1 MLLSLKGSIGSAT
14 IESNLFLKIDME
26 KKKKNIIVFVMTL
39 YDRYEQ
45 EIRKYEK
52 ASGKKYRI
60 MVLWDSKLKKP
71 TIPQK
76 CDIFAEC
83 DFSKPWKI
91 AETLLPYQDQLL
103 AITCRTEQHIARFM
117 QVIPHVP
124 YLRTPSTESL
134 RWATDKYEMR
144 KRLRLFDAKNTP
156 RFTWVKENTKK
167 ERARVIQKVQ
177 FPMIVKPA
185 SLAASL
191 FVTICYHEEELEKD
205 LRTIFKK
212 INTAYTNDGRKEL
225 PKIIAEE
232 YMEGA
237 LYSIDCY
244 VNSRG
249 GVFHCPLVQQKTA
262 KEIGHDDFYNYL
274 QLTPTALK
282 PKTVEKA
289 QKVAETAI
297 HALGLRSVTAH
308 VELMK
313 VDDDWKIVEVGPRCG
328 GMRDVLHG
336 LSCDINHTMNDIAVR
351 IPRKPV
357 IPKKCKGFAAY
368 IKYFAKKE
376 GIITETK
383 GIKKIEGLES
393 FHKVTINKKVGDRA
407 VFSRNGGRAIFT
419 AVLYHQDRS
428 KLLADIRRLEKMV
441 AVKVLSARQQK
452 VATMKRNTSGK
463 KKSVKFT

>member
-1 MLLSLKGSIGSAT
+1 MAI
-14 IESNLFLKIDME
+14 I
-26 KKKKNIIVFVMTL
+26 KKKNIIVFVVTL
-39 YDRYEQ
+39 YDRYIE
-45 EIRKYEK
+45 EIRAYEK
-52 ASGKKYRI
+52 QNNKEYRI
-60 MVLWDSKLKKP
+60 MLLWDSKLKKP
-71 TIPQK
+71 ETHRR
-76 CDIFAEC
+76 CDIFVEC

-91 AETLLPYQDQLL
+91 AEALLPYQADLL
-103 AITCRTEQHIARFM
+103 AITCRTEQNIARFM

-144 KRLRLFDAKNTP
+144 KRLRLYDAKNTP
-156 RFTWVKENTKK
+156 KFTWVKENTKE
-167 ERARVIQKVQ
+167 ERSRVINKVQ

-191 FVTICYHEEELEKD
+191 FVTICYHEEELDKA

-212 INTAYTNDGRKEL
+212 INTAYTNNDRKEV

-232 YMEGA
+232 YMEGS
-237 LYSIDCY
+237 LYSMDCY

-249 GVFHCPLVQQKTA
+249 SVFHCPMVQQKTA

-282 PKTVEKA
+282 QTTVEKA
-289 QKVAETAI
+289 QSVADTAI

-313 VDDDWKIVEVGPRCG
+313 VDDEWKIIEIGPRCG
-328 GMRDVLHG
+328 GFRDVLHG

-351 IPRKPV
+351 IPRKPI
-357 IPKKCKGFAAY
+357 IPKKCKGYAAY
-368 IKYFAKKE
+368 LKYFADKE
-376 GIITETK
+376 GLIVETK
-383 GIKKIEGLES
+383 GFKKIEGLES
-393 FHKVTINKKVGDRA
+393 FYKITINKKVGDRA
-407 VFSRNGGRAIFT
+407 VFSRNGGRAVFT
-419 AVLYHQDRS
+419 TVLYNAERS

-441 AVKVLSARQQK
+441 GVKVENAR
-452 VATMKRNTSGK
+452 K
-463 KKSVKFT
+463 KNS

>member
-1 MLLSLKGSIGSAT
+1 M
-14 IESNLFLKIDME
+14 
-26 KKKKNIIVFVMTL
+26 KKKKNILVFVMNL
-39 YDRYEQ
+39 SQHMLDD
-45 EIRKYEK
+45 IASYEK
-52 ASGKKYRI
+52 ENDKKYR
-60 MVLWDSKLKKP
+60 VLLLWDSKVKISPRLLAMKDA
-71 TIPQK
+71 
-76 CDIFAEC
+76 CDVFVEC

-91 AETLLPYQDQLL
+91 AESLMPYQDQLL
-103 AITCRTEQHIARFM
+103 AITCRSEASIARFM

-156 RFTWVKENTKK
+156 TFTWVKENTKK

-191 FVTICYHEEELEKD
+191 FVTICYHEEELEKA
-205 LRTIFKK
+205 LTTIFKK
-212 INTAYTNDGRKEL
+212 INSAYVNDRRKEV

-232 YMEGA
+232 YMEGS
-237 LYSIDCY
+237 LYSMDCY

-249 GVFHCPLVQQKTA
+249 VVFHCPLVQQKTA
-262 KEIGHDDFYNYL
+262 REIGHDDFYNYL

-282 PKTVEKA
+282 QTTIDKA

-297 HALGLRSVTAH
+297 HALGLRSITAH

-328 GMRDVLHG
+328 GFRDVLHS

-357 IPKKCKGFAAY
+357 IPKKCKGYAAY
-368 IKYFAKKE
+368 MKYFADKE
-376 GIITETK
+376 GIIIETK
-383 GIKKIEGLES
+383 GLKKIESLAS
-393 FHKVTINKKVGDRA
+393 FHKITVNKKVGDRA
-407 VFSRNGGRAIFT
+407 IFSRNGGRAVFT
-419 AVLYHQDRS
+419 TVLYNADRS

-441 AVKVLSARQQK
+441 AVKVSNARPP
-452 VATMKRNTSGK
+452 K
-463 KKSVKFT
+463 KTTPSKKTKK